1 MRRRPTVVAAALA
14 LTTTAACARPPHTGL
29 LAPAGPWSAAAA
41 AARADVAAGE
51 YAAADSVLRA
61 FADHYPGTPA
71 ATESLY
77 WRALYA
83 LDPANAAAT
92 PTTAQSLLDAYIVA
106 PHHEPHAADAGVL
119 RRTADALAAVRQQAE
134 QAASEADSVRTQ
146 ADSAKRAARAGVTR
160 GRTRDEEIARLRDEL
175 DKALTELDQAN
186 QELDRIKKRL
196 TAPKP

>member
-1 MRRRPTVVAAALA
+1 MTRRAVAIVGPLALA
-14 LTTTAACARPPHTGL
+14 MTVACAGPPHTGTV
-29 LAPAGPWSAAAA
+29 APAGPWSAAWGE
-41 AARADVAAGE
+41 ARADVAAGS

-61 FADHYPGTPA
+61 FGEQYPGTPA

-83 LDPANAAAT
+83 LDPANGTVMPA
-92 PTTAQSLLDAYIVA
+92 TAQSLLTAYVAA
-106 PHHEPHAADAGVL
+106 PHHEPHAADVDVL
-119 RRTADALAAVRQQAE
+119 RRTADALAEVRQQAE

-160 GRTRDEEIARLRDEL
+160 GRTKDEEIARLRDEL